1 LNVRAKTAP
10 PERNW
15 KPAWKTIES
24 EHPRKSANMKI
35 FFPTN
40 QNAGCGCWIKRSPC
54 RCRFRHAFTLI
65 ELLVVIAVVGVVA
78 GLLLPALA
86 RAKDQG
92 RNTVCV
98 SQLRQ
103 LGIATR
109 VYAGDNNNIM
119 PAAELLPTSPINPTN
134 PLPRICDVLGP
145 DVGKTGGTTNSCLV
159 FKCPADTEG
168 RFATEGSSYE
178 WNIDLNGHRMD
189 ETTSE
194 TLQYAFV
201 WAGPIGGGPTG
212 PAGPPTTNGT
222 IQLKFPPSATP
233 LFTDYDDFHPRS
245 LASGKNV
252 VFMDGHVTAL
262 ELSDF

>member
-1 LNVRAKTAP
+1 MKT
-10 PERNW
+10 
-15 KPAWKTIES
+15 S
-24 EHPRKSANMKI
+24 
-35 FFPTN
+35 FYTN
-40 QNAGCGCWIKRSPC
+40 QNAAFGRKSKKSRGGCRLG
-54 RCRFRHAFTLI
+54 HAFTLV
-65 ELLVVIAVVGVVA
+65 ELLVVIAVIGVLA
-78 GLLLPALA
+78 SLLLPALA
-86 RAKDQG
+86 RTKDQG

-98 SQLRQ
+98 SNLRE
-103 LGIATR
+103 LGVATR

-145 DVGKTGGTTNSCLV
+145 DLGKSGGTTNSSLV
-159 FKCPADTEG
+159 FKCPADAEG

-194 TLQYAFV
+194 TLQFAFK
-201 WAGPIGGGPTG
+201 WAGPVGGGPSGSGG
-212 PAGPPTTNGT
+212 PQTTNGT
-222 IQLKFPPSATP
+222 IQLMFPPSTTP

-252 VFMDGHVTAL
+252 EFMDGHVTAL
-262 ELSDF
+262 EVSDF

>member
-1 LNVRAKTAP
+1 VKT
-10 PERNW
+10 
-15 KPAWKTIES
+15 
-24 EHPRKSANMKI
+24 
-35 FFPTN
+35 FFYTN
-40 QNAGCGCWIKRSPC
+40 QNAGFVPGSKESPGG
-54 RCRFRHAFTLI
+54 CRFGHAFTLV
-65 ELLVVIAVVGVVA
+65 ELLVVIAIIGLLA

-86 RAKDQG
+86 RTKDQG

-119 PAAELLPTSPINPTN
+119 PVAELLPTSPINPTN

-145 DVGKTGGTTNSCLV
+145 EVGKSAGATNSSLV

-189 ETTSE
+189 ETTSQ
-194 TLQYAFV
+194 TLQFAFV
-201 WAGPIGGGPTG
+201 WAGPIGGGPSG
-212 PAGPPTTNGT
+212 PVGPSATNGT
-222 IQLKFPPSATP
+222 IQLMFPPSTTP

-245 LASGKNV
+245 VASGKNV